1 MNDSVTQRQ
10 ITAFWDTVA
19 SQYEAPE
26 RKNVAPPD
34 SRDYADWVEAIRPL
48 LPAPPSDILDVGTG
62 TGFLA
67 GIAARLGH
75 RVTAIDLSTGM
86 LDASALRES
95 GLAITFRVGDAVNPD
110 FPPNSF
116 DAVINRSLI
125 WTLREPVTA
134 FRNWYRILRPGSR
147 VVAIYGL
154 APAAPA
160 SDADAESGPG
170 LFERYYNQQTQ
181 ADLPAMRL
189 ADHALLLDIA
199 ASAGFR
205 DATISTLDGLRGW
218 ETSPGSQVPSALACY
233 RGPGA

>member
-1 MNDSVTQRQ
+1 MSDSVTQRQ

-34 SRDYADWVEAIRPL
+34 SRDYADWIEAIRPL
-48 LPAPPSDILDVGTG
+48 LPVTPSDILDVGTG

-95 GLAITFRVGDAVNPD
+95 GLAITFSVGDAVNPD
-110 FPPNSF
+110 FPPSSF

-134 FRNWYRILRPGSR
+134 FRNWYRVLRPGGR
-147 VVAIYGL
+147 VLAIYGL
-154 APAAPA
+154 APTAPA
-160 SDADAESGPG
+160 GDTDAESGPG
-170 LFERYYNQQTQ
+170 LFERHYRCR
-181 ADLPAMRL
+181 ARWPA
-189 ADHALLLDIA
+189 IA
-199 ASAGFR
+199 ARER
-205 DATISTLDGLRGW
+205 DPPAWIRGRC
-218 ETSPGSQVPSALACY
+218 GK
-233 RGPGA
+233 RR